1 MIASLFAYQA
11 FFLYNFLLHCPQA
24 FCIIATVETY
34 AVLS

>member
-1 MIASLFAYQA
+1 MIASLLPIKHFPFTTFIA
-11 FFLYNFLLHCPQA
+11 LPQA